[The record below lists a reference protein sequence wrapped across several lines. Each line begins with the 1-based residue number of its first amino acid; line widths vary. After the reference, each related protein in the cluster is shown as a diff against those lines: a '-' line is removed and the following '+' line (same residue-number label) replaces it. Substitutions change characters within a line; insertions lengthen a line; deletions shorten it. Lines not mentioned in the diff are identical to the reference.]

1 MTPAAQPAR
10 LDPALLKLAG
20 IVVLGA
26 LASLLDTTILSVAI
40 DGLGRRFDTPL
51 ATVQWVATAYLL
63 AMAMAI
69 PLTGWSVQ
77 RFGAKAM
84 WMAALTV
91 FVVASVLCGL
101 AWSIE
106 SLIAFRVLQG
116 LAGGMILP
124 LAQTILA
131 QAAGPSRFGRVMAL
145 VAIPGQLAPII
156 GPILGGVLIDGAG
169 WRWVFFVNV
178 PVVALALLLAWHG
191 MPSGRPE
198 GRPPLDVLGLVLLSP
213 GLAALVYG
221 LAQIG
226 GEDGADGGGLGSA
239 TATISLV
246 AGAGLVAAFAW
257 HALRTRAAALLDLR
271 LFRRRSYALVATLTF
286 LSGASIFGPMFLL
299 PLYYQQVHGLTTIQT
314 GLMLAPQGVGTAL
327 SLLIAGHLN
336 DRIGA
341 RPLVL
346 VGLAVTVA
354 ATIPFTLPGT
364 GDLLQIIALLVR
376 GVGLGTAGVAMM
388 AGAYQ
393 GLRPAQVPGA
403 TGLTSVVQRI
413 GGSLGTAVL
422 AVVLQ
427 RVTEGNSGGLDGAFG
442 ETFWWTVGF
451 ALIALIPAWLLPRS
465 RPAPARQPAGRGPDS
480 TPSVDVTGA

>member
-1 MTPAAQPAR
+1 MTAVAAPER
-10 LDPALLKLAG
+10 LDPALLKLAT
-20 IVVLGA
+20 IVVAGA
-26 LASLLDTTILSVAI
+26 LASLLNTTILSVAI
-40 DGLGRRFDTPL
+40 DGLGRHFDAPL

-77 RFGAKAM
+77 RFGAKTM
-84 WMAALTV
+84 WMSALSL
-91 FVVASVLCGL
+91 FLAASVLCGL

-131 QAAGPSRFGRVMAL
+131 QAAGPSQFGRVMAL

-156 GPILGGVLIDGAG
+156 GPVLGGVLIDGAG

-178 PVVALALLLAWHG
+178 PVVGLALLLAWRA
-191 MPSGRPE
+191 MPSGRPQ
-198 GRPPLDVLGLVLLSP
+198 GRPPLDLLGLVLLSP

-226 GEDGADGGGLGSA
+226 GAGGKGFGS
-239 TATISLV
+239 TV
-246 AGAGLVAAFAW
+246 AVVILMAGVGLVAAFAR
-257 HALRTRAAALLDLR
+257 HALRTRTAPLLDLR
-271 LFRRRSYALVATLTF
+271 LFRHRSYTLVTTLTF

-299 PLYYQQVHGLTTIQT
+299 PLYYQQVHGLTTVET
-314 GLMLAPQGVGTAL
+314 GLMLAPQGIGTAL
-327 SLLIAGHLN
+327 SLLIAGRLN

-354 ATIPFTLPGT
+354 ATIPFTLSGT
-364 GDLLQIIALLVR
+364 GDLIQIITLLIR
-376 GVGLGTAGVAMM
+376 GMGLGIAGVAMM

-393 GLRPAQVPGA
+393 GLRRDQIPGA
-403 TGLTSVVQRI
+403 TGLTNVVQRV

-427 RVTEGNSGGLDGAFG
+427 RVTQGNGTPAALEGAFG

-451 ALIALIPAWLLPRS
+451 ALLALIPSWLLPRS
-465 RPAPARQPAGRGPDS
+465 RPAPTEPGTRGGRG
-480 TPSVDVTGA
+480 TTH

>member
-1 MTPAAQPAR
+1 MTAVATPER

-20 IVVLGA
+20 IVVVGA
-26 LASLLDTTILSVAI
+26 LASLLNTTILSVAI
-40 DGLGRRFDTPL
+40 DGLGRHFDAPL
-51 ATVQWVATAYLL
+51 PTVQWVATGYLL

-77 RFGAKAM
+77 RFGTKAM
-84 WMAALTV
+84 WLSALLLFLT
-91 FVVASVLCGL
+91 ASVLCGL

-106 SLIAFRVLQG
+106 TLIAFRVLQG

-156 GPILGGVLIDGAG
+156 GPVLGGVLIDGAG

-178 PVVALALLLAWHG
+178 PVVGLALLLAWRA
-191 MPSGRPE
+191 MPSGRPQ

-221 LAQIG
+221 LTQIG
-226 GEDGADGGGLGSA
+226 GAGGRGFGS
-239 TATISLV
+239 TVSVISLV
-246 AGAGLVAAFAW
+246 AGVGLVTVFAR
-257 HALRTRAAALLDLR
+257 HALRTRAAPLLDLR
-271 LFRRRSYALVATLTF
+271 LFRHRSYTLVTTLTF

-299 PLYYQQVHGLTTIQT
+299 PLYYQQVHGLTTVET
-314 GLMLAPQGVGTAL
+314 GLMLAPQGIGTAL
-327 SLLIAGHLN
+327 SLLIAGRLN

-341 RPLVL
+341 RPLVV
-346 VGLAVTVA
+346 VGLVVTVA
-354 ATIPFTLPGT
+354 ATIPFTQSGT
-364 GDLLQIIALLVR
+364 GDLFQIITLLIR
-376 GVGLGTAGVAMM
+376 GMGLGTAGVAMM

-393 GLRPAQVPGA
+393 GLRPDQIPGA
-403 TGLTSVVQRI
+403 TGLTNVVQRV

-427 RVTEGNSGGLDGAFG
+427 RATQDHGTPTALEGAFG

-465 RPAPARQPAGRGPDS
+465 RPAPTGPGARGGRGA
-480 TPSVDVTGA
+480 TH